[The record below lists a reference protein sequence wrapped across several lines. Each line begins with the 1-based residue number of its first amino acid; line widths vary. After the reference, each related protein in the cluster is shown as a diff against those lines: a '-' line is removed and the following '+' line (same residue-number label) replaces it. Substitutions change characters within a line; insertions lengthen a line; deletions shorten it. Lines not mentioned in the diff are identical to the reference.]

1 MAVYACS
8 SASLIAFQIHGG
20 GAITV
25 VTIAPIEVV
34 QLFVS
39 HAKHVSTAAASSA
52 TRVHILNASSPAAY
66 TTSSTI
72 LVAQILDVR
81 DVLES
86 DGFLLAL
93 AVDLTKH
100 LLVKIVLIVTVL
112 ATSSGP
118 RVQVGPI
125 LPAAPWSVFVLK
137 VFIRQLV
144 LVVGPDV

>member
-1 MAVYACS
+1 MVVCARS

-34 QLFVS
+34 QLFVW
-39 HAKHVSTAAASSA
+39 HVKHVSNAAPSA
-52 TRVHILNASSPAAY
+52 TRVQILNARSPAAH

-72 LVAQILDVR
+72 LIAHDLDVG

-93 AVDLTKH
+93 AVDLTQH
-100 LLVKIVLIVTVL
+100 LLIKVVLILTGL
-112 ATSSGP
+112 ATSSRP

-125 LPAAPWSVFVLK
+125 LPIAPRNVFVLE
-137 VFIRQLV
+137 VFVRQLL